1 MSNYFD
7 KPGSALESLI
17 PGWAVQFK
25 EGCSCKDMALKMDRW
40 RTAGCEARE
49 DMIVAH
55 LMEQSDRLIAV
66 FRGIPTPLRR
76 MAARRLFA
84 KAIQLSKIES
94 ESR

>member
-1 MSNYFD
+1 MNQFYD

-25 EGCSCKDMALKMDRW
+25 TGCKCKDYRDKMDKW
-40 RTAGCEARE
+40 RTRGCEARE

-55 LMEQSDRLIAV
+55 LMAQSDKLIAV

-76 MAARRLFA
+76 MAAKRLFR
-84 KAIQLSKIES
+84 KAIELSKIES